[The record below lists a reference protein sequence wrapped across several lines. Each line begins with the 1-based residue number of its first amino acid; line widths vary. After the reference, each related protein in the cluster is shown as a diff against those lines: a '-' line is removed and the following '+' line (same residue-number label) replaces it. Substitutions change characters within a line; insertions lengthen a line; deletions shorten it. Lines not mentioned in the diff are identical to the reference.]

1 MKIGVIADDLT
12 GANATGVRLTK
23 EGFPAVTVVHS
34 SPFPKDQGY
43 DAVIMDTDSRYLP
56 TENAAE
62 RVKTAAEELNHWGA
76 ELISKRIDST
86 VRGNIGPELDQLLEL
101 FPDRVAVVTPSF
113 PASDRVVIGGYMLVD
128 DVPLQKTDVA
138 NDPVKPL
145 TTSCVPELIEEQ
157 STHTVHS
164 IGLKDIMAS
173 NGHLQKVLR
182 DAFQSGARIIV
193 CDAVTDED
201 VERIAAT
208 LKEIPEQDIITVDP
222 GPFTAAYASA
232 CAEEMKQGG
241 RILATVGSATAL
253 TGKQLE
259 RLIEDVDPTV
269 VYAKPEQLASYTA
282 SWEEEVQRVTEEALK
297 RLAEREVLVI
307 TTHRQGMELINL
319 KAKAQ
324 EEGVT
329 EEALA
334 KRMTD
339 GLGSIT
345 RQVIE
350 RGKPEIRACYSSG
363 GDVTASLCA
372 FSRANGIALEDEVIP
387 LASYGRLVGGY
398 FDRLP
403 IVTKGGMVGDKRSM
417 LEAVK
422 FLRTKL

>member
-23 EGFPAVTVVHS
+23 KGFPAVTVVHS
-34 SPFPKDQGY
+34 SPFPKEQAY

-56 TENAAE
+56 TEVASE
-62 RVKTAAEELNHWGA
+62 RVKTAATELQNWGA

-86 VRGNIGPELDQLLEL
+86 MRGNIGPELDQLLEL
-101 FPDRVAVVTPSF
+101 YPDRTAVVVPAF
-113 PASDRVVIGGYMLVD
+113 PASGRVVIGGYMLVD

-145 TTSCVPELIEEQ
+145 KTSCVPELIETQ
-157 STHTVHS
+157 SSHSVYS

-173 NGHLQKVLR
+173 FLHLKNVLS
-182 DAFQSGARIIV
+182 DAFQTGARIVV

-201 VERIAAT
+201 VERVASA
-208 LKEIPEQDIITVDP
+208 LKELPEQDIITVDP

-232 CAEEMKQGG
+232 CAEDMRAGG

-259 RLIEDVDPTV
+259 TLIEDFNPTV
-269 VYAKPEQLASYTA
+269 VYARPEKLASYTS
-282 SWEEEVQRVTEEALK
+282 SWEEEVQRVTDEALEN
-297 RLAEREVLVI
+297 LILREVLVI
-307 TTHRQGMELINL
+307 TTYRQGMELIDL
-319 KAKAQ
+319 KAKAN

-329 EEALA
+329 EDALA

-339 GLGSIT
+339 GLGKIS
-345 RQVIE
+345 RQLLE
-350 RGKPEIRACYSSG
+350 RGDPKIRACYSSG

-387 LASYGRLVGGY
+387 LASYGRFVGGY
-398 FDRLP
+398 FDRMP

-417 LEAVK
+417 LEAIK
-422 FLRTKL
+422 YLRAKL